1 MVVDYDPE
9 RTAGMTDADMID
21 AISTIYGPR
30 LKPATPKTPSG
41 RLSNR
46 RGVGTPI
53 TRWGDADYSVV
64 LYRSSDVYRLLVS
77 PFRIIV
83 ISPRLDSLA
92 GTAEAQA
99 LRLNEREAPSEKS
112 RQQEEEAD
120 DARASKEKA
129 RLTSKAAFRP

>member
-30 LKPATPKTPSG
+30 LKPATPKTRPAAS
-41 RLSNR
+41 RIEEESS
-46 RGVGTPI
+46 TPI
-53 TRWGDADYSVV
+53 TRWGDADYSVI
-64 LYRSSDVYRLLVS
+64 LYRSSDVYRLVS

-112 RQQEEEAD
+112 RQ
-120 DARASKEKA
+120 
-129 RLTSKAAFRP
+129 

>member
-1 MVVDYDPE
+1 MG
-9 RTAGMTDADMID
+9 RR
-21 AISTIYGPR
+21 R
-30 LKPATPKTPSG
+30 LLGGT
-41 RLSNR
+41 LSI
-46 RGVGTPI
+46 VC
-53 TRWGDADYSVV
+53 
-64 LYRSSDVYRLLVS
+64 VYRLLVS

>member
-30 LKPATPKTPSG
+30 LKPATPKARPAAS
-41 RLSNR
+41 RIEEES
-46 RGVGTPI
+46 GTPI
-53 TRWGDADYSVV
+53 TRWEDPDYSVV

-92 GTAEAQA
+92 GTAGGS
-99 LRLNEREAPSEKS
+99 RRRPSIQGKG
-112 RQQEEEAD
+112 ATH
-120 DARASKEKA
+120 A
-129 RLTSKAAFRP
+129 